1 MAERAG
7 IILAAAGESSFRS
20 LGRRVGI
27 DHKQAKK
34 WVARFQDGGMAGIQA
49 RTTGPRRGGAGL
61 LRDRLLRLL
70 DAPPPAG
77 RRWCTNAQLAAA
89 TGVSEARVETLLSR
103 VVHPHRR
110 RSAWT
115 LAELE
120 DIASEQSRRILAVK
134 PGTEGRGSGMQLH
147 VACGICGRTVW
158 ISAHTMIYDRGE
170 CASCARRGRGPRRT
184 ERMVIDCI
192 EALTGIHF
200 RRNQWPCFLYC
211 HTGKRL
217 EADGLSEGN
226 RIMVEYQGPH
236 HYRPTAYNSKA
247 DPRVV
252 QEHHERTREHDRLK
266 REACLA
272 EGWTLVEV
280 HEIRH
285 PVTPAKVRHACV
297 GALATAGVVT
307 VDQANGPTPANA

>member
-1 MAERAG
+1 
-7 IILAAAGESSFRS
+7 
-20 LGRRVGI
+20 
-27 DHKQAKK
+27 
-34 WVARFQDGGMAGIQA
+34 
-49 RTTGPRRGGAGL
+49 
-61 LRDRLLRLL
+61 
-70 DAPPPAG
+70 
-77 RRWCTNAQLAAA
+77 
-89 TGVSEARVETLLSR
+89 
-103 VVHPHRR
+103 
-110 RSAWT
+110 
-115 LAELE
+115 
-120 DIASEQSRRILAVK
+120 
-134 PGTEGRGSGMQLH
+134 
-147 VACGICGRTVW
+147 
-158 ISAHTMIYDRGE
+158 
-170 CASCARRGRGPRRT
+170 
-184 ERMVIDCI
+184 MVIDCI
-192 EALTGIHF
+192 EALTGITF

-236 HYRPTAYNSKA
+236 HYRPPAYNSKA

-307 VDQANGPTPANA
+307 VDQGNGPTPANA